1 MQYVQNHDAD
11 FEIKSNAYAEL
22 KQIREHLDNLEDA
35 TPESK
40 IKLHQLLSS
49 VKDGSLGALQLAK
62 DIKES
67 EETVG
72 WLVEK
77 AAMVSALLAPLF

>member
-1 MQYVQNHDAD
+1 MLN
-11 FEIKSNAYAEL
+11 S
-22 KQIREHLDNLEDA
+22 KQIREHLDDLENA
-35 TPESK
+35 TPETK
-40 IKLHQLLSS
+40 NKLRQLLAS

-77 AAMVSALLAPLF
+77 AVVVSALLAPLLG